1 MAAMLLLSDK
11 ILERSSSWGYLP
23 ERIDQQA
30 NIIEMRNPPSVLG
43 IGLIESISQAS
54 IVALA
59 DPEDENGDGISGR
72 PSWLPDGQLG
82 RYGWKANIPTVSD
95 FVADALFNE
104 MGITVHASLSPF
116 TGEDT
121 DSCPDPEVGDDDF
134 TAMSFF
140 LMGLAAPSVDPD
152 AANANTQ
159 GMSLFTE
166 TGCASCH
173 TPELDGV
180 PLFSDL
186 LLHDVAPDAFVL
198 VEQDPGVSATE
209 YRTPPLCERCTQPP
223 ICTMALRPHS
233 RPRFLVTPGRPQPL
247 PSATD
252 SLASSNRQHCLA
264 IFSHCRGQAKHY
276 ISFDHAVKSHLHQTI
291 SAVEGFC
298 KGWFTWLSI
307 RAAVQRTSDS
317 FSLFLM
323 MLTSN
328 SVGTFSS

>member
-1 MAAMLLLSDK
+1 
-11 ILERSSSWGYLP
+11 
-23 ERIDQQA
+23 
-30 NIIEMRNPPSVLG
+30 
-43 IGLIESISQAS
+43 
-54 IVALA
+54 
-59 DPEDENGDGISGR
+59 
-72 PSWLPDGQLG
+72 
-82 RYGWKANIPTVSD
+82 
-95 FVADALFNE
+95 

-209 YRTPPLCERCTQPP
+209 YRTPPLWGVLHTAPYLHDGSAPTLEAAILGHAGEATATTERY
-223 ICTMALRPHS
+223 
-233 RPRFLVTPGRPQPL
+233 
-247 PSATD
+247 
-252 SLASSNRQHCLA
+252 RQ
-264 IFSHCRGQAKHY
+264 
-276 ISFDHAVKSHLHQTI
+276 
-291 SAVEGFC
+291 
-298 KGWFTWLSI
+298 LSI
-307 RAAVQRTSDS
+307 EQQTALLSYLQ
-317 FSLFLM
+317 SL
-323 MLTSN
+323 
-328 SVGTFSS
+328 